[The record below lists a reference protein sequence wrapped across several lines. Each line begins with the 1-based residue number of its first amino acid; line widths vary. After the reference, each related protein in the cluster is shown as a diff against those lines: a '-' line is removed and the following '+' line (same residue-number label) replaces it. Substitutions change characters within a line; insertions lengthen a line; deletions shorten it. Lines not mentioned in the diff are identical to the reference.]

1 MSNPMKKILTLLT
14 IALSLVIINHSCK
27 PDSEDELLQESGSIY
42 GVVTDF
48 ATGEPVK
55 NANVQLRPSGETT
68 LTGSDGRYEFLDLP
82 NGNYS
87 ITVSKAEYTDLIDD
101 FVITVKTGRSMR
113 RDVQIKKI
121 PTTLQ
126 IIDNN
131 GNQISSLDFGNDVDS
146 KQFVIFNSGT
156 VAIECNVVASCEW
169 IKSVSN
175 VINPI
180 LPGSVCSVIITIDR
194 SKLHAGIN
202 TTYVHVVSNNGN
214 RELKIT
220 ATGKELLPQVTTL
233 PVTYI
238 DGSDSPFNNTFNALH
253 DNHKQII
260 MASDKSIND
269 YKMLEERLK
278 TRFKWGLT
286 ESIMSPE
293 FELKKN
299 IIKNKI
305 MINDFDLNL
314 SEDVIN
320 FIANNCGNDIRNLE
334 GSVIRLLSYKACLNI
349 DEITLDI
356 AKEALTEFTTETVY
370 RVNSVSKI
378 IDIVAKYFNL
388 EVPVIKGKM
397 RKKNI

>member
-1 MSNPMKKILTLLT
+1 MGSVVDYFKDKYRNVDVL
-14 IALSLVIINHSCK
+14 II
-27 PDSEDELLQESGSIY
+27 DDIQ
-42 GVVTDF
+42 
-48 ATGEPVK
+48 
-55 NANVQLRPSGETT
+55 
-68 LTGSDGRYEFLDLP
+68 FLD
-82 NGNYS
+82 NA
-87 ITVSKAEYTDLIDD
+87 I
-101 FVITVKTGRSMR
+101 KT
-113 RDVQIKKI
+113 Q
-121 PTTLQ
+121 Q
-126 IIDNN
+126 
-131 GNQISSLDFGNDVDS
+131 
-146 KQFVIFNSGT
+146 
-156 VAIECNVVASCEW
+156 E
-169 IKSVSN
+169 
-175 VINPI
+175 
-180 LPGSVCSVIITIDR
+180 
-194 SKLHAGIN
+194 
-202 TTYVHVVSNNGN
+202 
-214 RELKIT
+214 
-220 ATGKELLPQVTTL
+220 
-233 PVTYI
+233 
-238 DGSDSPFNNTFNALH
+238 FNNTFNALH

-397 RKKNI
+397 RKKNIADARAIAMYLSRIMTDESLERIGLEFGGRDHTTVIHSFEKINKEINNNPKLAEEIKLLKEKICE

>member
-1 MSNPMKKILTLLT
+1 MKKFLTLLT

-27 PDSEDELLQESGSIY
+27 PDPEDELLQESGSIY

-238 DGSDSPFNNTFNALH
+238 DGSDSPFNNTFNAEVTQVG
-253 DNHKQII
+253 NPPYFKRGFCYSSTNTTPTI
-260 MASDKSIND
+260 SDYYI
-269 YKMLEERLK
+269 EVPG
-278 TRFKWGLT
+278 TGLGKYQYT
-286 ESIMSPE
+286 EW
-293 FELKKN
+293 
-299 IIKNKI
+299 
-305 MINDFDLNL
+305 DFPP
-314 SEDVIN
+314 
-320 FIANNCGNDIRNLE
+320 
-334 GSVIRLLSYKACLNI
+334 Y
-349 DEITLDI
+349 
-356 AKEALTEFTTETVY
+356 TETYYVRAWLMY
-370 RVNSVSKI
+370 GDDSSI
-378 IDIVAKYFNL
+378 IYGNVKSFTFND
-388 EVPVIKGKM
+388 V
-397 RKKNI
+397 KK